1 MRQSQTL
8 IPTMKE
14 DPADADVISHRL
26 MLRAGL
32 IRQLASG
39 LYTWLPLGVRVLRKI
54 EQIIREELNRTGAQE
69 ISMPVVQP
77 AQLWEESGRWQKM
90 GDEML
95 RMQDRHERDFCL
107 GPTHEE
113 VVTDLFRREIQS
125 YKQLPV
131 NYYQI
136 QTKFRDE
143 RRPRFGVMRARE
155 FTMKDG
161 YSFHADQESF
171 DATYQAMYDSYA
183 AILKRMDLDFR
194 AVEADTGNIGGA
206 NSHEFHVLAESG
218 EDTIAYATEGDYA
231 ANLERAVAAAPDS
244 APAPNQEITLVDT
257 PDVRTI
263 ADLCQ
268 LLGITADAS
277 IKTLVVHADEQH
289 DTDLIAI
296 VLRGDHELNEIKA
309 AKLPG
314 VANPLQFAND
324 AEILAACGAK
334 PGSLGPVNSSIP
346 VLVDRDAA
354 ALADFACGA
363 NQEEKHFTGANW
375 QRDCA
380 LSTAQI
386 VDARNV
392 VEGDPAID
400 GQGTLRFL
408 RGIEVGH
415 IFQLGTVYSS
425 AMNANVLDQ
434 DGQMLPPI
442 MGCYGMGV
450 TRLVAAIIEQNH
462 DDNGIVW
469 PAPVTP
475 YDAHL
480 IALNYHKSD
489 TVRAAADEFYAAC
502 QNAGVDVLFD
512 DRDERPG
519 AKFADADLIGL
530 PVRVVIGERGL
541 KNSVVEY
548 KVRAG
553 GEVEEIS
560 LSAALERLQS

>member
-1 MRQSQTL
+1 M
-8 IPTMKE
+8 
-14 DPADADVISHRL
+14 
-26 MLRAGL
+26 
-32 IRQLASG
+32 
-39 LYTWLPLGVRVLRKI
+39 
-54 EQIIREELNRTGAQE
+54 
-69 ISMPVVQP
+69 
-77 AQLWEESGRWQKM
+77 
-90 GDEML
+90 
-95 RMQDRHERDFCL
+95 
-107 GPTHEE
+107 
-113 VVTDLFRREIQS
+113 
-125 YKQLPV
+125 
-131 NYYQI
+131 
-136 QTKFRDE
+136 
-143 RRPRFGVMRARE
+143 
-155 FTMKDG
+155 
-161 YSFHADQESF
+161 
-171 DATYQAMYDSYA
+171 
-183 AILKRMDLDFR
+183 
-194 AVEADTGNIGGA
+194 
-206 NSHEFHVLAESG
+206 
-218 EDTIAYATEGDYA
+218 
-231 ANLERAVAAAPDS
+231 
-244 APAPNQEITLVDT
+244 DT